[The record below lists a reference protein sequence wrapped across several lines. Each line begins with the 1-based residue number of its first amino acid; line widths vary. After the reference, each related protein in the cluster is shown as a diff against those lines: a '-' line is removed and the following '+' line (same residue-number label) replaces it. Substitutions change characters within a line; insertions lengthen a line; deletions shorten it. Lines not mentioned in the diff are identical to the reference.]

1 MEQITKFSKGIHFF
15 KYITNTQRLD
25 LCKTMQHIEFKKG
38 QIVMQGGEN
47 GINSQKISL
56 YSDFIIW

>member
-47 GINSQKISL
+47 GINSQKN
-56 YSDFIIW
+56 

>member
-1 MEQITKFSKGIHFF
+1 
-15 KYITNTQRLD
+15 